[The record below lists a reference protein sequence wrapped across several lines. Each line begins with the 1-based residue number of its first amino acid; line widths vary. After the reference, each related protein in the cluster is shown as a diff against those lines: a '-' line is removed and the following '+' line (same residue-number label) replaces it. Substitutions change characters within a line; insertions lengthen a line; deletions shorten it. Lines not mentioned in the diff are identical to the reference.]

1 MLASKLVGR
10 DASTKKYD
18 LLTALSTYAL
28 SQDKGMQRLV
38 LRLMVLIT
46 ARYNWRR
53 NELSMGRKEIA
64 RIWSVDERTVK
75 REMAKLRNL
84 GWVRVKVPAAR
95 GRVAVYS
102 IEFKLISVATEAI
115 WPLVG
120 PDFVE
125 RMSALYPQSEV
136 KVVKVDFGARKIEA
150 PEVDPETGDRGKWR
164 AVRGLLRNADPDVFR
179 NWYDNLIFRE
189 FCAGVVVL
197 QAPTRFMANHIK
209 THHSLPLLS
218 FSRSIFEDVVSIQ
231 IEAIP

>member
-1 MLASKLVGR
+1 MLASRLVGR

-18 LLTALSTYAL
+18 LLTALATFAL

-75 REMAKLRNL
+75 REMSKLRNL
-84 GWVRVKVPAAR
+84 GWVKVKVPAAR

-102 IEFKLISVATEAI
+102 IEFNLISAETEGI
-115 WPLVG
+115 WSSVG

-125 RMSALYPQSEV
+125 RMSALYPQTEV
-136 KVVKVDFGARKIEA
+136 KVVKVDFGARKIEG

-164 AVRGLLRNADPDVFR
+164 AVRGLLRDADPDVFR
-179 NWYDNLIFRE
+179 NWYDNLVFSE
-189 FCAGVVVL
+189 FCDGVMSL
-197 QAPTRFMANHIK
+197 QTPNRFLANHIK
-209 THHSLPLLS
+209 THHSVPLLTVS
-218 FSRSIFEDVVSIQ
+218 KSIFKDVVSIQ
-231 IEAIP
+231 IEPIP

>member
-1 MLASKLVGR
+1 MLATKAVGR
-10 DASTKKYD
+10 DASAKKYD
-18 LLTALSTYAL
+18 LLTALSTFAL
-28 SQDKGMQRLV
+28 SADKGTQRLV
-38 LRLMVLIT
+38 LRLVVLIT

-102 IEFKLISVATEAI
+102 IEFSEITKATETT

-125 RMSALYPQSEV
+125 RMSGMYPQSDV
-136 KVVKVDFGARKIEA
+136 KVVKVDFGGPKAE
-150 PEVDPETGDRGKWR
+150 PVQVEGGDRGKWR
-164 AVRGLLRNADPDVFR
+164 AMRDLLRAEDSDMFR
-179 NWYDNLIFRE
+179 NWFENLDFVEYEER
-189 FCAGVVVL
+189 ALVL
-197 QAPTRFMANHIK
+197 RAPSKFVANYIE
-209 THHSLPLLS
+209 THLGRPLLERGKQV
-218 FSRSIFEDVVSIQ
+218 FNGVENVR
-231 IEAIP
+231 IEVMR